1 MKVLS
6 GIDVSRETIDRLCKF
21 EDIVLKWNPKINLI
35 SKSTI
40 DDVWFR
46 HITDSAQ
53 LHQYAPP
60 NVSRWLDIGSG
71 GGFPGIVM
79 AAMSV
84 GLGYQTDFT
93 FVESDQRKA
102 TFLRAAARELELK
115 VTVLAERVEATQA
128 QNADVI
134 TARALKSVSEL
145 MPMLDRHIATEGI
158 AILPKGRTF
167 AGEIPAAQENW
178 SFDMDGHAS
187 ITDSDARI
195 LIVKDIVSD

>member
-1 MKVLS
+1 MKTLS

-35 SKSTI
+35 AKSTI
-40 DDVWFR
+40 NDVWIR

-53 LHQYAPP
+53 LHQFAPT

-79 AAMSV
+79 AAMSA
-84 GLGYQTDFT
+84 GLGYQTEFT

-102 TFLRAAARELELK
+102 TFLRTAARELELK
-115 VTVLAERVEATQA
+115 VTVLAERVEATLA

-145 MPMLDRHIATEGI
+145 MPMLDRHLASDGI
-158 AILPKGRTF
+158 AILPKGRTV
-167 AGEIPAAQENW
+167 ADEIPAARKNW
-178 SFDMDGHAS
+178 RFDMVEHAS
-187 ITDSDARI
+187 ITDPEARI
-195 LIVKDIVSD
+195 LIVKDIASD